1 MIREAVDINTG
12 KVYIFDTADSAP
24 VSSGVASVNGKSGSV
39 ILTGEDISVSSSDP
53 STILSAISTID
64 SDLSAMGGTVETVSN
79 DLEELGEQVST
90 IQTDVNTLKASHSY
104 QFLNGTP
111 EALAL
116 TADWANLPISST
128 TKIPATNADFTV
140 NEASNGITCARAGA
154 VHIKACLS
162 LADYLGANIDVSFSV
177 NGTPTTTMQSYE
189 HEAGKFTIEN
199 DFYTEVAANDSLA
212 IIVKEPLAQSETLM
226 FLGVS
231 IFIEYL

>member
-1 MIREAVDINTG
+1 MVKAFIESDSG
-12 KVYIFDTADSAP
+12 KVFLVD
-24 VSSGVASVNGKSGSV
+24 GVDA
-39 ILTGEDISVSSSDP
+39 
-53 STILSAISTID
+53 
-64 SDLSAMGGTVETVSN
+64 GGTVSTTDNTAISSSIATIDA

-116 TADWANLPISST
+116 TAEWANLPISST
-128 TKIPATNADFTV
+128 NKIPATNADFTV
-140 NEASNGITCARAGA
+140 ASNTITCVRSGA
-154 VHIKACLS
+154 VHIKVCLS
-162 LADYLGANIDVSFSV
+162 LADFLGANIDMSFSV

-212 IIVKEPLAQSETLM
+212 IIVKEPTAQSESLM
-226 FLGVS
+226 FLGTS